1 MSIYIHESLQYQLR
15 KDLRI
20 GRDSESINSLFIEID
35 KLTIGTKYNVII
47 GCIYR
52 PHWVNLCDFHDLLN
66 DTLQSCH
73 ANNKYF
79 FILCDFNVDL
89 SLNIKTSTAT
99 EDFKNLF
106 SMHHFVPLI
115 NKPTR
120 EMKNS
125 KTVIDNIFFVMYLC
139 CCSPSESCG
148 RKWGDSNFHILTEL
162 PVPPLAAGVVGTF

>member
-1 MSIYIHESLQYQLR
+1 MRGGGIHESLQYQLR

-20 GRDSESINSLFIEID
+20 GKDSESINSLFIEID
-35 KLTIGTKYNVII
+35 KLTIDTKYNVII

-52 PHWVNLCDFHDLLN
+52 PPWVNLFNFNDLLN

-73 ANNKYF
+73 ANNKYV
-79 FILCDFNVDL
+79 FILGDFNVDL

-120 EMKNS
+120 
-125 KTVIDNIFFVMYLC
+125 
-139 CCSPSESCG
+139 G
-148 RKWGDSNFHILTEL
+148 
-162 PVPPLAAGVVGTF
+162 